1 MDELNVSVESPEEPE
16 QKKVPLIVGIYDWL
30 EVFCIATILVV
41 LIFTFIGR
49 TANVVG
55 SSMMNTLHNGDRLL
69 ISSFLY
75 TPERGDIVI
84 VQKESG
90 YYKDELLI
98 KRVIAKGGETI
109 TFDYENWTVSVDGV
123 VLDEPY
129 IKRKPLEPMRSGDL
143 MGNTITIPEGY
154 YFVMG
159 DNRNDSADSRY
170 DEIGFVK
177 EDEIVGKA
185 IFRILPFSSIGILK

>member
-1 MDELNVSVESPEEPE
+1 MDELNLPVVSEEKQE
-16 QKKVPLIVGIYDWL
+16 RKKTPLIVTVYDWL
-30 EVFCIATILVV
+30 EVVCIATVLVI

-55 SSMMNTLHNGDRLL
+55 NSMTNTLQNGDRLIIKSL
-69 ISSFLY
+69 MY

-90 YYKDELLI
+90 HYKDELLI

-109 TFDYENWTVSVDGV
+109 TFDYENWTVSVDGT

-129 IKRKPLEPMRSGDL
+129 IRKEELEPMRSGDL
-143 MGNTITIPEGY
+143 TTDTVTVPEGY

-170 DEIGFVK
+170 NAVGFVK
-177 EDEIVGKA
+177 ADEIVGKA
-185 IFRILPFSSIGILK
+185 IFRILPFSSAGVVK

>member
-1 MDELNVSVESPEEPE
+1 MDELNVSETP
-16 QKKVPLIVGIYDWL
+16 KKEKTVKKEPLIVRVYDWL
-30 EVFCIATILVV
+30 EVFCIASVLVV

-49 TANVVG
+49 TATVFG
-55 SSMMNTLHNGDRLL
+55 DSMTHTLQAGDRLVVTNL
-69 ISSFLY
+69 FY

-90 YYKDELLI
+90 YYADELLI
-98 KRVIAKGGETI
+98 KRVIAKGGETV
-109 TFDYENWTVSVDGV
+109 TFDFENWTVAVDGE

-129 IKRKPLEPMRSGDL
+129 IRRENKPMRSGDIQGDTL
-143 MGNTITIPEGY
+143 TVPEGC

-170 DEIGFVK
+170 SEIGFVK
-177 EDEIVGKA
+177 ADEIAGKA
-185 IFRILPFSSIGILK
+185 VFRLLPYSSIGALE